1 MPHPTEARKR
11 DYTQRT
17 MYDEFFAKAHEL
29 TEKGEPFAT
38 ATVVRAEKPTSGKP
52 GDKAIVTLDGVM
64 TGWIGGS
71 CAQPAVIEEAK
82 SAIAEDKSRLVRI
95 TPEPETETPEGV
107 KEVAMTC
114 FSGGTLDVWIEPQQ
128 PRPRLMVIGHLPA
141 AQALAHLGK
150 AMSYRVI
157 AVDPETGGAG
167 MEHAD
172 EVLTDLGAID
182 GRVNPVTYV
191 VVASHGHFDEAA
203 LERVL
208 RTRAPYVGLV
218 ASRKRARPILEH
230 LRRQGFGEHDLA
242 RVEAPAGLDIGARR
256 GDEIALSIMAEIVQ
270 RRCAAEGVEWP
281 AAEPAGAVDAG
292 IEPTAAIDPICGM
305 SVRARDARH
314 THEHAGTRFYFCCEG
329 CKAKFAADPEQYLA
343 GEARSRLAAH

>member
-1 MPHPTEARKR
+1 
-11 DYTQRT
+11 

-29 TEKGEPFAT
+29 TLKGEPFAT

-64 TGWIGGS
+64 YGWIGGS
-71 CAQPAVIEEAK
+71 CAQPAVIEEARA
-82 SAIAEDKSRLVRI
+82 AIARDEGRLVRI
-95 TPEPETETPEGV
+95 TPLPERSTPEGV

-114 FSGGTLDVWIEPQQ
+114 FSGGTLDVWVEPQQ
-128 PRPRLMVIGHLPA
+128 PRPRLLVIGHLPA

-157 AVDPETGGAG
+157 AVDPEGGAG
-167 MEHAD
+167 MDHAD
-172 EVLTDLGAID
+172 EVLTDLGALASKI
-182 GRVNPVTYV
+182 NPLTYV
-191 VVASHGHFDEAA
+191 VVASHGHFDEEA

-208 RTRAPYVGLV
+208 RTPAPYVGLV

-230 LRRQGFGEHDLA
+230 LRRQGFRDDQVA

-270 RRCAAEGVEWP
+270 RRRKAEGVQWP
-281 AAEPAGAVDAG
+281 ASEDAAADSDA
-292 IEPTAAIDPICGM
+292 EPTAAIDPICGM
-305 SVRARDARH
+305 SVPTRDARH
-314 THEHAGTRFYFCCEG
+314 TFEHAGTAFYFCCAG
-329 CKAKFAADPEQYLA
+329 CQEKFAADPEQYLA
-343 GEARSRLAAH
+343 GEAHSRLHPA

>member
-1 MPHPTEARKR
+1 
-11 DYTQRT
+11 

-52 GDKAIVTLDGVM
+52 GDKAIVTRDGVM
-64 TGWIGGS
+64 YGWIGGS
-71 CAQPAVIEEAK
+71 CAQPTVIEEALA
-82 SAIAEDKSRLVRI
+82 AIAEDAGRLVRI
-95 TPEPETETPEGV
+95 TPQPETATPEGV

-114 FSGGTLDVWIEPQQ
+114 FSGGTLDVWVEPQQ
-128 PRPRLMVIGHLPA
+128 PQPRLMVIGHLPA

-157 AVDPETGGAG
+157 AVDPESGGAG

-172 EVLTDLGAID
+172 EVLTCLGGIEA
-182 GRVNPVTYV
+182 RVNPLTYV
-191 VVASHGHFDEAA
+191 VIASHGHFDEAA
-203 LERVL
+203 LEKVL
-208 RTRAPYVGLV
+208 ATRAPYVGLV

-230 LRRQGFGEHDLA
+230 LRRRGFGEDDLA

-270 RRCAAEGVEWP
+270 RRRAAEGVEWP
-281 AAEPAGAVDAG
+281 AAVPDADDAG
-292 IEPTAAIDPICGM
+292 GEPTAAIDPICGM
-305 SVRARDARH
+305 SVRTRDAQH
-314 THEHAGTRFYFCCEG
+314 THEHAGTVFYFCCEG
-329 CKAKFAADPEQYLA
+329 CKTKFAADPEQYLA
-343 GEARSRLAAH
+343 GEAQSRLAAH

>member
-1 MPHPTEARKR
+1 
-11 DYTQRT
+11 

-29 TEKGEPFAT
+29 TLHGEPFAT

-52 GDKAIVTLDGVM
+52 GDKAIVTPDGVM
-64 TGWIGGS
+64 VGWIGGS
-71 CAQPAVIEEAK
+71 CAQPAVIEEALA
-82 SAIAEDKSRLVRI
+82 AIAENQGRLVRI
-95 TPEPETETPEGV
+95 TPEPAETTPEGV

-114 FSGGTLDVWIEPQQ
+114 FSGGTLDVYVEPQQ

-157 AVDPETGGAG
+157 AIDPEGGAG
-167 MEHAD
+167 MAHAD
-172 EVLTDLGAID
+172 EVLSDLDAID
-182 GRVNPVTYV
+182 SRVNPVTYV

-230 LRRQGFGEHDLA
+230 LRRQGFGDDDLA

-270 RRCAAEGVEWP
+270 QRRAAEGVEWP
-281 AAEPAGAVDAG
+281 EAEPAGAIDTG

-305 SVRARDARH
+305 SVRTRDAEH
-314 THEHAGTRFYFCCEG
+314 THEHAGTVFYFCCEG
-329 CKAKFAADPEQYLA
+329 CKATFAADPEQHLA
-343 GEARSRLAAH
+343 GEAHSRLSAPEAAPSARTPA